1 VVIAG
6 SASADPPG
14 LTRAE
19 GRGVSLPVVEDG
31 GRVVGVLGRSDLL
44 RVFSRPDREIRAEVV
59 DEVLGRVLLVDPRRI
74 TVDVDGGVVTLGG
87 QLDLRADAQV
97 AVRLVERVEGVVAV
111 VDRLTYRY
119 DERLADTKI
128 APLT

>member
-1 VVIAG
+1 VPREGECRCPSSRTAAG
-6 SASADPPG
+6 WSACWAARTSYGSSPGRTARSAPRSW
-14 LTRAE
+14 TR
-19 GRGVSLPVVEDG
+19 
-31 GRVVGVLGRSDLL
+31 
-44 RVFSRPDREIRAEVV
+44 
-59 DEVLGRVLLVDPRRI
+59 VLGRVLLVDPRRI